1 MKNNIRFSLQKPGRI
16 SCVFF
21 CHREDNSQSNLF
33 RSFDDLP
40 KMIDR
45 FDTESIGGGDELR
58 MSSKYGSLT
67 SLPVEDLPQL
77 SLEDI
82 FSAYHL
88 LFTSSDRV
96 QHDICACLER
106 TTRTILLSPE
116 NRDVLTPLQLSQCLT
131 NFVLS
136 STFGSLTFL
145 HLSCLTKFLHLFI
158 EIFRQQTTIVNDPE
172 LLQLCFLYII
182 EQWLQAVSTLP
193 TTVNTFELCRRQKTV
208 HYYTGEDGPKNV
220 RLCKAM
226 KQLELLQGSNVNL
239 DEFLASALPSHRQ
252 GMEVKNF

>member
-1 MKNNIRFSLQKPGRI
+1 MTF
-16 SCVFF
+16 
-21 CHREDNSQSNLF
+21 F

-40 KMIDR
+40 KIIDR
-45 FDTESIGGGDELR
+45 FDTDSIGGGDELH

-67 SLPVEDLPQL
+67 SLPIEDLPQL

-96 QHDICACLER
+96 QHDICSCLER
-106 TTRTILLSPE
+106 TTRTILLAPD
-116 NRDVLTPLQLSQCLT
+116 NRDVLTPTQLFHCLT

-145 HLSCLTKFLHLFI
+145 HLSCLTKVLHLFI
-158 EIFRQQTTIVNDPE
+158 EIFKQQTSIVNDPE
-172 LLQLCFLYII
+172 LMQLCVLYII
-182 EQWLQAVSTLP
+182 EQWLQAVACLP
-193 TTVNTFELCRRQKTV
+193 TTLTTFELCRRQKTV
-208 HYYTGEDGPKNV
+208 QYYGGDENV

-239 DEFLASALPSHRQ
+239 DEFLSSGLPNYRHNF
-252 GMEVKNF
+252 EVKIFVNASLKFSFCFLGC